1 MVKISFPDGST
12 KEFNNGITGLE
23 IAKSIS
29 SSLAKKALAVVVNGE
44 LEDLNRAIEED
55 ADLKIITEKD
65 EEALPLVRHSSAH
78 LMAQAI
84 RRLFPNMHFGVG
96 PAIESGFYYDT
107 DNGEGAQISEED
119 FPAIEKEMK
128 KIIKENLPI
137 ERKVMS
143 RQEAL
148 DFFSYDPYKVELITD
163 LPEDEVITAYTQG
176 EFTDLCRGPH
186 VPSTGKIKIFK
197 LLSVAGAYWRGNSD
211 NKMMQRVYGT
221 AFFNQAD
228 LDHFLKMREEAKE
241 RDHRKL
247 GKELDLFMISQEVG
261 SGLPFWLP
269 KGQRFVVSLNVTLLI
284 KKSQWDMSMSIH
296 QS

>member
-1 MVKISFPDGST
+1 MVKISFPDGSA
-12 KEFNNGITGLE
+12 KEFDKGITGLE

-44 LEDLNRAIEED
+44 LEDLNRPIEED
-55 ADLKIITEKD
+55 AALKIVTESD
-65 EEALPLVRHSSAH
+65 EEALALVRHSSAH

-107 DNGEGAQISEED
+107 DNGDGDQLSEED

-148 DFFSYDPYKVELITD
+148 DFFSYDPYKVELISD

-176 EFTDLCRGPH
+176 EFTDLCRG
-186 VPSTGKIKIFK
+186 
-197 LLSVAGAYWRGNSD
+197 
-211 NKMMQRVYGT
+211 
-221 AFFNQAD
+221 
-228 LDHFLKMREEAKE
+228 
-241 RDHRKL
+241 
-247 GKELDLFMISQEVG
+247 
-261 SGLPFWLP
+261 
-269 KGQRFVVSLNVTLLI
+269 
-284 KKSQWDMSMSIH
+284 
-296 QS
+296 